1 MATNQFI
8 VRLQCILRINMI
20 IKKYIIYGI
29 TLDDMAYMRKMM
41 KQGYPHDFA
50 IYWLKCRYEERNS
63 ISFLKD
69 IVENG

>member
-1 MATNQFI
+1 
-8 VRLQCILRINMI
+8 MI

-29 TLDDMAYMRKMM
+29 TLDDMSYMRIMVKS
-41 KQGYPHDFA
+41 GRISHDLA
-50 IYWLKCRYEERNS
+50 MHQLGRRYTKRNS

>member
-1 MATNQFI
+1 
-8 VRLQCILRINMI
+8 MI

-29 TLDDMAYMRKMM
+29 TLDDMAYMRIMVKS
-41 KQGYPHDFA
+41 GRISHDLA
-50 IYWLKCRYEERNS
+50 MHQLGRRYTKRNS